1 MVKVICDTS
10 FLIHLANHRIKNLH
24 TLDTDIGYIQFLVP
38 EIVISEL
45 NKLAKQEE
53 KTKEATATLQFIK
66 NFKKINIGGS
76 FADDSIIQ
84 HVKKNGGVIATIDK
98 DLKYKIKVNGG
109 SVISIANN
117 RIVLE
122 ASKDLT

>member
-1 MVKVICDTS
+1 M
-10 FLIHLANHRIKNLH
+10 
-24 TLDTDIGYIQFLVP
+24 P

-45 NKLAKQEE
+45 NKLVKQEE
-53 KTKEATATLQFIK
+53 KTKEASIAIQYIK

-84 HVKKNGGVIATIDK
+84 HVRSNGGVIATIDK
-98 DLKYKIKVNGG
+98 ELKYKIKNNGG

-122 ASKDLT
+122 SNK

>member
-1 MVKVICDTS
+1 MVEVICDTS

-24 TLDTDIGYIQFLVP
+24 TLDTDIGFIQFLVP

-45 NKLAKQEE
+45 NKLVKQEG
-53 KTKEATATLQFIK
+53 KTKEASATIQYIK

-84 HVKKNGGVIATIDK
+84 YVRNNGGVIATIDK
-98 DLKYKIKVNGG
+98 ELKYKIKNNGG

-122 ASKDLT
+122 SNRI

>member
-24 TLDTDIGYIQFLVP
+24 ALDTDIGYIQFLVP

-45 NKLAKQEE
+45 NKLAKQEQ

-84 HVKKNGGVIATIDK
+84 HVKDNGGVIATIDK
-98 DLKYKIKVNGG
+98 DLKYKIKFNGG

-122 ASKDLT
+122 ASKSLT